1 MCEKVVANE
10 VEKHIGVLD
19 GIRAVAII
27 MVVWFHFWQ
36 QTWLTPYIT
45 FDNSLLQYIGIT
57 QINIADFVRYGAI
70 FVDVLIFLSA
80 FCNFYPYARAILLGE
95 MWPDTKR
102 FYFKRAARI
111 LPSYYFAVA
120 VMFCF
125 AVSEGAYEDN
135 LPFMWK
141 DLLTHL
147 FCIAPFWK
155 DTYVFS
161 KLNGVLWTVQ
171 VEVLYY
177 IIMPLLA
184 RFFKKSPLLTYMAMM
199 GISVITVQWILIHY
213 PEVGIEYVNHIL
225 TFMGVYANGILTC
238 FLFLAWKMYVKE
250 NPYTRMASSVIMIY
264 CVILMNKLVMSYNAE
279 EMMVRQL
286 GTRIEQS
293 FFVAGIV
300 FFSGTSYSIL
310 QKLLDNRIMNAI
322 CVISYNLYLWHQ
334 FIAVKMKEYRI
345 PYWEGEVPP
354 NMTGNTRWQIKYQI
368 LILVN
373 SLVIAWVT
381 TCLIEKPM
389 RKYILKETKGNI

>member
-1 MCEKVVANE
+1 M
-10 VEKHIGVLD
+10 
-19 GIRAVAII
+19 
-27 MVVWFHFWQ
+27 
-36 QTWLTPYIT
+36 
-45 FDNSLLQYIGIT
+45 
-57 QINIADFVRYGAI
+57 
-70 FVDVLIFLSA
+70 
-80 FCNFYPYARAILLGE
+80 
-95 MWPDTKR
+95 
-102 FYFKRAARI
+102 
-111 LPSYYFAVA
+111 
-120 VMFCF
+120 
-125 AVSEGAYEDN
+125 
-135 LPFMWK
+135 
-141 DLLTHL
+141 
-147 FCIAPFWK
+147 
-155 DTYVFS
+155 
-161 KLNGVLWTVQ
+161 
-171 VEVLYY
+171 LYY

-213 PEVGIEYVNHIL
+213 PEVGIEYVNHML

-293 FFVAGIV
+293 FLIAGIV